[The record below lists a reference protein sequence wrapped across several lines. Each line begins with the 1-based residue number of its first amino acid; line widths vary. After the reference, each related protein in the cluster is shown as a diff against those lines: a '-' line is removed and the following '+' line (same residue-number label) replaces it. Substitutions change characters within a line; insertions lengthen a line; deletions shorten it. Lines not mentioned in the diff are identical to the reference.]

1 MVDQLW
7 KGRQSGPS
15 ASILVRMGQ
24 SIDLDI
30 KLFRQDI
37 LGSRA
42 HTIMLH
48 SIGVLS
54 QEESQTILAG
64 LRQIAEE
71 IEAGTLPLRAELEDI
86 HTHVENRL
94 IELTGEAGRKL
105 HTARSRNDQIALD
118 THLYVR
124 DQSVFTCHSLL
135 GLLAVILKRSEE
147 HRATILPGYT
157 HLQIGQP
164 VRLSHHLLAYF
175 WKFLRDFDRFF
186 RAMQTANRLPLGSG
200 ALAGVNYPV
209 DREMVQ
215 KKLGFSELY
224 ENSMDA
230 VSSRDHILEFLFA
243 ASVLAVNASRL
254 AEEMI
259 LWMSSEFQ
267 FLELPDSLTTG
278 SSIMPQKKNPDLAE
292 LVRGKSGR
300 FISHLQNLLINLKG
314 LPLTYNRD
322 LQEDRFPLTDTAEQ
336 LELLIEALG
345 ALLEQAQFRPEN
357 MQKSLE
363 AGFATATDLADALV
377 KEHGIPFRDAHHIT
391 GRLISYCLK
400 NGKVLQGL
408 ETQERAAIHGALTN
422 DAFYFRAISLEA
434 STEKKISRGGTAQ
447 GCQEMQTGL
456 ARIEFEKRS
465 RISWPG
471 PAPDLL

>member
-1 MVDQLW
+1 MAEQLW
-7 KGRQSGPS
+7 KGRQSGP
-15 ASILVRMGQ
+15 AAPILVRMGE
-24 SIDLDI
+24 SIQLDI

-42 HTIMLH
+42 HARMLGA
-48 SIGVLS
+48 IGILS
-54 QEESQTILAG
+54 AAETEAIESG
-64 LRQIAEE
+64 LIQISGE
-71 IEAGTLPLRAELEDI
+71 IERGELPLVAELEDI

-94 IELTGEAGRKL
+94 KEIIGDVAGKL

-124 DQSVFTCHSLL
+124 DQSVRTCQ
-135 GLLAVILKRSEE
+135 GLLQIMATLLN
-147 HRATILPGYT
+147 RAQEQSSTILPGYT
-157 HLQIGQP
+157 HMQIGQP

-175 WKFLRDFDRFF
+175 WKFMRDFDRFA
-186 RAMQTANRLPLGSG
+186 RSVETANRLPLGSG

-209 DREMVQ
+209 DRKLVQ
-215 KKLGFSELY
+215 EKLGFADLY

-243 ASVLAVNASRL
+243 AAVLSVNASRL
-254 AEEMI
+254 AEEII

-267 FLELPDSLTTG
+267 FLELPDTLTTG

-300 FISHLQNLLINLKG
+300 FIAHLQNLLINLKG

-336 LELLIEALG
+336 LELLLEAIHT
-345 ALLEQAQFRPEN
+345 LLDQARFKPEN

-363 AGFATATDLADALV
+363 VGFATATDLADALV
-377 KEHGIPFRDAHHIT
+377 KEHGIPFREAHHIT
-391 GRLISYCLK
+391 GRVISYCLR

-408 ETQERAAIHGALTN
+408 DTQERAAIHGALTD
-422 DAFYFRAISLEA
+422 DAFYFQAISLEA

-447 GCQEMQTGL
+447 GCQEMQTGI
-456 ARIEFEKRS
+456 ARVEFEKRS
-465 RISWPG
+465 RISWPR
-471 PAPDLL
+471 PSPDLL